1 MDQLI
6 NEEAFYRTALAKL
19 GLLSQG
25 GQFETVTITVEVP
38 QIQSLIAAQ
47 YWHVFLS
54 CMYIKPFKVP
64 ISWREMS
71 NGEGKSPF
79 SLLSGNAEVGQP
91 CYMKHIFGQSGRK
104 PGGAVTT

>member
-38 QIQSLIAAQ
+38 QMQYLLAAQ
-47 YWHVFLS
+47 YWYDLLS
-54 CMYIKPFKVP
+54 CMYNKV
-64 ISWREMS
+64 
-71 NGEGKSPF
+71 F
-79 SLLSGNAEVGQP
+79 
-91 CYMKHIFGQSGRK
+91 
-104 PGGAVTT
+104 